1 MSVCSLDIKK
11 DIIEDAGE
19 RLTKLKATVDGNV
32 GFFANP
38 NRASAAIN
46 EVNRHYNDLVVKEGE
61 KGSFFIDPS
70 PALVDEYFEKFKAEN
85 PGEVQFRPEGF
96 YMGDDA
102 LEEQERG
109 NLFFQT
115 ANGVKFTE
123 EMKNKLLSFVKGLGI
138 TVEFN
143 ADDLL
148 QSREFQRNPL
158 AAFDVL
164 QKFMAFASGQEKLLP
179 RQVAAATYTFLGK
192 KSTLSKSIWKNIKLW
207 DKYDEVYNKYAT
219 TQKYDIGED
228 YLDEEFLGDEK
239 FNPFAHKMAIVSFL
253 EESMMRVASGETAT
267 QKRISEDI
275 DKDFFLKRGYLD
287 TFEKDISP
295 LQRTFRQIYNWLRK
309 LLTASVFE
317 KYNREDFTQLGL
329 DIAEDIFKNDYSKF
343 LRGIVEKDGEL
354 YTSKGDKLELKTY
367 DKTLANDPTAV
378 GIIDTLINNP
388 YINFKLS
395 GSLTLRKY
403 GDVFRDV
410 KEDLHDIDG
419 VITLDTFREDPKA
432 FSFVQWIQT
441 KGLPMVASKQHK
453 KFYKEVTPL
462 LQNLNWYQ
470 NLMYEYPNFKLTN
483 VFIGKDHKKGES
495 ITIQGELVE
504 DGKNYKLDFFLRTDE
519 GNYPEIFDNYWKD
532 WKQIFEAK
540 LNMGRSKDIVD
551 LIYFD
556 PYIKDVYKFTNKG
569 FRFFTFQDENIQ
581 NQLGPLPAST
591 ASTETLSKVK
601 AAAKKMGISIQ
612 ALADYAKEAK
622 LDITSVNGVAD
633 LVRGVVAI
641 AEGKE
646 DVALTEEMV
655 HLATAILEQ
664 TNPKMVTE
672 MISKIDRFKIY
683 KQVYEQ
689 YKDIYKLP
697 NGKPDIRKIKK
708 EAVDKLIT
716 ELIINQSEGSTEY
729 PELRQE
735 INRSIIR
742 GWWNSILDW
751 IKGIYKKS
759 NVSIFEE
766 AAAQIVTGNVGAAYG
781 QIKPGVQELFDSNPE
796 LASIGTAEQYSQ
808 YLDGIFPDSKV
819 KDVVYHG
826 SNTKFEE
833 FLEDNLNYF
842 GTKDIAKG
850 YGKNIYPVVIEIKK
864 PYYEDGGNLSNQSY
878 EDLYDKLDE
887 SGSDGFISND
897 KNLFVPKTEEQIH
910 ILGNNQDLEG
920 FREFVASAPATF
932 KGEGVFY
939 QLSDAQKS
947 FQQKIEETK
956 KFLEKKESDKKAGVD
971 PLLLD
976 TEEAY
981 NFYEVTN
988 PDGTKETGIKRVT
1001 DRVKAWFAQRFP
1013 GKTFSEAEKAFNEL
1027 KRTFGVEGH
1036 KDFEEIH
1043 ARYYNKDGTKKA
1055 KPDPQPKKINLPSK
1069 EMYTKL
1075 ENYYVD
1081 LIKTF
1086 HKDTLIFSEVLV
1098 YDPKEK
1104 EAGTL
1109 DFVAVEPSGKTHIL
1123 DWKFMYIA
1131 PDKNDVAWFK
1141 QGAYNVQ
1148 LGRYKAILKD
1158 VYGVKNFG
1166 MTRAIPI
1173 TMSFKPKNMFKP
1185 DAGFTLKG
1193 IAIGSANAA
1202 DIEDLRLIPIS
1213 EETES
1218 TGEDKLDKLIVQLNA
1233 ILKQVESQEVT
1244 ESEKEFKK
1252 ERLNILR
1259 QTIRIIQATTN
1270 ISPLIETIE
1279 VMRKEGERIIND
1291 YNVIYKDRPANSKDS
1306 ENKDLSDFSDDMN
1319 NFLQLSSV
1327 FSDIGLDIGDLI
1339 WNENM
1344 TAKTKIEKEDLKQ
1357 RKESFDKLNYEAL
1370 QIRKS
1375 TKEITEVSRKFAD
1388 KHIGQRNLVVGL
1400 LRPEAVVK
1408 GLSSIFRGVSE
1419 LPLASLNILYK
1430 LTGIA
1435 QDKAKVDSQSEVNEL
1450 MEIRDKIVK
1459 RGGDVRKFIQQLYQK
1474 DDKNNLVNKLIFKYS
1489 KDFRETVDAKFIEG
1503 GDRNWL
1509 LQNIDVEAYK
1519 AESKKVIVERIEQIK
1534 KMSLSGT
1541 DAEVKAKRK
1550 KLAEDVLLQFDITRK
1565 DFTGFN
1571 NFIIK
1576 RHPLPKWYSEEYK
1589 KIEKDADLLNLYN
1602 FIVKFNEKSKDVG
1615 YIDNQ
1620 VSKTFL
1626 PFVRK
1631 TMAEELSMSNVLSAI
1646 GKFGDSLKIKVDDV
1660 GLGDINQIT
1669 GELQNSIP
1677 KYYTHDFTKGEDG
1690 VNDYSDVSE
1699 DLFKNIILYVQQ
1711 VNKYK
1716 YMTEVEGQLNLVKT
1730 VEQFKETHLRTNRVS
1745 NVVLKNGKPEEEK
1758 GNKENTKMYDEF
1770 LRVLLYGQK
1779 YVLSDSDTPLYIGKV
1794 TDFIK
1799 GALNKV
1805 TGKEIFKP
1813 NEKASPTSL
1822 IKLMDAANRGFQI
1835 KTLGWEIIPGIVN
1848 LFGGNVQMM
1857 AQAGNY
1863 FKSKE
1868 FRKNEIKILS
1878 QQFTND
1884 EDKKTFIELINTFM
1898 PMKDDPSYEMYK
1910 EAGLSKLTQVNL
1922 GDMLMITMRYPEQLI
1937 EKSTF
1942 LTLLDNSMVV
1952 DGRIVNIREYVND
1965 KYKAKF
1971 KNSTTY
1977 HSSKELIESE
1987 IEQLKST
1994 KSISATKKLEN
2005 GKLVIPG
2012 LDLTNRDELRRLT
2025 NLSKNIAKNA
2035 MGNLTEGD
2043 INRMSMSI
2051 WTKSMMV
2058 FKGWIPKLAD
2068 TRFSELRKVI
2078 DDFSVEVKYDEEG
2091 NAYTEGQKYEIGR
2104 LRLLGYVFMKSFTD
2118 KSTSIVDILK
2128 VNDNGILAL
2137 DKMYVDF
2144 AKSYEERTGEKFTM
2158 DETEFKDMIINNLQN
2173 QIRELLVLGSLI
2185 GAMLAMGLIAPDDD
2199 EDKATKNA
2207 YRYAQKVVDKFVNE
2221 LSFFYNP
2228 IEFEKILSGN
2238 MFPAIGLVTD
2248 MTKFLKHFWM
2258 QITGLDFDPETS
2270 FDDVRKKAMPIKYAA
2285 KSLPVTKSLLTYGSM
2300 ISEDFAKEFDITIQ
2314 KESGIR

>member
-1 MSVCSLDIKK
+1 MSVCSLDIRK

-38 NRASAAIN
+38 NRASASIS
-46 EVNRHYNDLVVKEGE
+46 EVNRHYNDLVVKESE

-70 PALVDEYFEKFKAEN
+70 PALVDEYFERFKEEN
-85 PGEVQFRPEGF
+85 PGEVNFRPEGF

-102 LEEQERG
+102 LEEQERR

-115 ANGVKFTE
+115 SKGMKFTND
-123 EMKNKLLSFVKGLGI
+123 MRDKLVSFVKGLGI

-143 ADDLL
+143 ADDIL

-192 KSTLSKSIWKNIKLW
+192 KSTLSKAIWKNIKLW

-219 TQKYDIGED
+219 TQKYDVGED
-228 YLDEEFLGDEK
+228 YLDEEFLGDVQ

-253 EESMMRVASGETAT
+253 EESMMRVASGEAPT

-275 DKDFFLKRGYLD
+275 DKEFFLKRGYLD
-287 TFEKDISP
+287 VFEKDISE
-295 LQRTFRQIYNWLRK
+295 LQKTFRQIYNWLRK

-367 DKTLANDPTAV
+367 EKTLANDPTAV
-378 GIIDTLINNP
+378 GIINTLVNNP
-388 YINFKLS
+388 YIKFKLS

-419 VITLDTFREDPKA
+419 VITLDTFRQDPKA
-432 FSFVQWIQT
+432 FSFVQWVQN
-441 KGLPMVASKQHK
+441 KGLRMVASKQYE
-453 KFYKEVTPL
+453 KFYKEITPL
-462 LQNLNWYQ
+462 VQNLNWYT
-470 NLMYEYPNFKLTN
+470 NLMEEYPDFKLTN
-483 VFIGKDHKKGES
+483 IFIGKDHKKGES

-504 DGKNYKLDFFLRTDE
+504 DGKKYKFDFFLRTDE
-519 GNYPEIFDNYWKD
+519 GNYPEVFDNYWKD

-540 LNMGRSKDIVD
+540 LNMGRSKDIFD

-569 FRFFTFQDENIQ
+569 FRFFTFAEENVQD
-581 NQLGPLPAST
+581 QLEALPAST

-601 AAAKKMGISIQ
+601 EAAKKMGISIQ

-689 YKDIYKLP
+689 YKDVYKLP

-729 PELRQE
+729 PELREE
-735 INRSIIR
+735 INRSTIR

-751 IKGIYKKS
+751 IKGIYRKS

-766 AAAQIVTGNVGAAYG
+766 AAAQIITGEVGARYG
-781 QIKPGVQELFDSNPE
+781 QVKEGVSELFDSNPE
-796 LASIGTAEQYSQ
+796 LASIGTPEQYSA
-808 YLDGIFPDSKV
+808 YIDSIFPDSKV
-819 KDVVYHG
+819 KDVVYHRSRVQFDTFDFSKIG
-826 SNTKFEE
+826 SESGNEE
-833 FLEDNLNYF
+833 GIFFSDKHLLYL
-842 GTKDIAKG
+842 KG
-850 YGKNIYPVVIEIKK
+850 FPYEIKAVVDIK
-864 PYYEDGGNLSNQSY
+864 
-878 EDLYDKLDE
+878 DE
-887 SGSDGFISND
+887 SKISSYGSTQTIEGDDSSRVDVNQITVQ
-897 KNLFVPKTEEQIH
+897 KPEQIH
-910 ILGNNQDLEG
+910 ILGNEQDLEG
-920 FREFVASAPATF
+920 FRNFIESGPAIF

-939 QLSDAQKS
+939 QLSDAQKN

-988 PDGTKETGIKRVT
+988 PDGTKESGIKRVT
-1001 DRVKAWFAQRFP
+1001 DRVKAWYAQRFP
-1013 GKTFSEAEKAFNEL
+1013 GKTFSEAEKTFNEL

-1043 ARYYNKDGTKKA
+1043 ARYYNSDGTKKA
-1055 KPDPQPKKINLPSK
+1055 KPDSQPKKINLPSK

-1086 HKDTLIFSEVLV
+1086 DKDTLIFSEVLV

-1141 QGAYNVQ
+1141 QGAYNIQ

-1173 TMSFKPKNMFKP
+1173 TMSFKPKNAFKP
-1185 DAGFTLKG
+1185 DAGFTLRG

-1213 EETES
+1213 EESES

-1270 ISPLIETIE
+1270 ITPLIETIE
-1279 VMRKEGERIIND
+1279 VMRKEGERILND

-1306 ENKDLSDFSDDMN
+1306 SNKDLSDFSDDMN

-1327 FSDIGLDIGDLI
+1327 FGDISLEIGDLI
-1339 WNENM
+1339 WNKNM
-1344 TAKTKIEKEDLKQ
+1344 TAKTKIEKEDLKE
-1357 RKESFDKLNYEAL
+1357 RKERFEKLRDESEE
-1370 QIRKS
+1370 IRKS
-1375 TKEITEVSRKFAD
+1375 AKEITEVSRKFAD

-1435 QDKAKVDSQSEVNEL
+1435 QDKARVDSQSEVNEL

-1519 AESKKVIVERIEQIK
+1519 AEAKKVIVERIEQIK

-1550 KLAEDVLLQFDITRK
+1550 KLAEDVLVQFDITRK
-1565 DFTGFN
+1565 DFSGFN
-1571 NFIIK
+1571 NYIIK

-1646 GKFGDSLKIKVDDV
+1646 GKFGDSLKINVDDV
-1660 GLGDINQIT
+1660 GYGNINQIT

-1699 DLFKNIILYVQQ
+1699 DLFKNLILYVQQ

-1730 VEQFKETHLRTNRVS
+1730 VEQFKENHLRTNRVS
-1745 NVVLKNGKPEEEK
+1745 NIVLVNGKPEKEK
-1758 GNKENTKMYDEF
+1758 NNETNAKLYNDF

-1805 TGKEIFKP
+1805 TGKEIFKF
-1813 NEKASPTSL
+1813 NEEASPTSL

-1835 KTLGWEIIPGIVN
+1835 KTLGLEIIPGIVN

-1878 QQFTND
+1878 QQFVND
-1884 EDKKTFIELINTFM
+1884 EDKKTFVELINTFM

-1910 EAGLSKLTQVNL
+1910 EAGLSKLTQYNV

-1977 HSSKELIESE
+1977 HSSKKLIESE

-2185 GAMLAMGLIAPDDD
+2185 GATLAMGLIAPDDD

-2248 MTKFLKHFWM
+2248 MTKFLQHFWL

-2270 FDDVRKKAMPIKYAA
+2270 FDDTRKKAMPIKYAA
-2285 KSLPVTKSLLTYGSM
+2285 KSLPVTKSLLTYAAM
-2300 ISEDFAKEFDITIQ
+2300 ISSDFAKEFDITIQ
-2314 KESGIR
+2314 KESGVR

>member
-1 MSVCSLDIKK
+1 MSICSLDIKK

-46 EVNRHYNDLVVKEGE
+46 EVNRHYNDLVVKEGD

-70 PALVDEYFEKFKAEN
+70 PKLVDEYFEKFKLEN
-85 PGEVQFRPEGF
+85 PEEVEFRPEGF

-102 LEEQERG
+102 LEEQERR

-115 ANGVKFTE
+115 SKGIKFTN
-123 EMKNKLLSFVKGLGI
+123 EMRDKLVSFVNGLGI
-138 TVEFN
+138 SVEFN

-148 QSREFQRNPL
+148 QSPEFQRNPL

-192 KSTLSKSIWKNIKLW
+192 KSTLSKAIWKNIKLW
-207 DKYDEVYNKYAT
+207 DRYDEVYNKYAS
-219 TQKYDIGED
+219 TQKYDVGED

-253 EESMMRVASGETAT
+253 EESMMKVASGETPT

-295 LQRTFRQIYNWLRK
+295 LQQTFRQIYNWFRK
-309 LLTASVFE
+309 LLTPSVFE

-378 GIIDTLINNP
+378 GIINTLIDNP

-419 VITLDTFREDPKA
+419 VITLDTFRQDPKA
-432 FSFVQWIQT
+432 RSFVQWIQT
-441 KGLPMVASKQHK
+441 KGLPMVAAKQHER
-453 KFYKEVTPL
+453 FYKEVAPL
-462 LQNLNWYQ
+462 MKNLNWYR
-470 NLMYEYPNFKLTN
+470 NLMAEYPNFKLTN
-483 VFIGKDHKKGES
+483 IFIGRDHKKGES
-495 ITIQGELVE
+495 ITVQGELVE
-504 DGKNYKLDFFLRTDE
+504 DGKEYKFDFFLRTDE

-540 LNMGRSKDIVD
+540 LNMGRSKDIFD
-551 LIYFD
+551 LIYFN
-556 PYIKDVYKFTNKG
+556 PYIKDKYKFTNKG
-569 FRFFTFQDENIQ
+569 FRFFTFAEENVQD
-581 NQLGPLPAST
+581 QLDALPAST
-591 ASTETLSKVK
+591 SSTETLSKVK
-601 AAAKKMGISIQ
+601 EAAKKMGINIQ
-612 ALADYAKEAK
+612 TLTDYAKAHPEID
-622 LDITSVNGVAD
+622 LTSVNGVAD
-633 LVRGVVAI
+633 LVRGVIAI

-672 MISKIDRFKIY
+672 MISKIDRFEIY
-683 KQVYEQ
+683 NRTLKE
-689 YKDIYKLP
+689 YKDNKNYQLP

-708 EAVDKLIT
+708 EAVDKLIA
-716 ELIINQSEGSTEY
+716 ELIINENEGTTEF

-735 INRSIIR
+735 INRSIVR

-751 IKGIYKKS
+751 IRGVYRKS
-759 NVSIFEE
+759 NISIFEE
-766 AAAQIVTGNVGAAYG
+766 AAAQIIGG
-781 QIKPGVQELFDSNPE
+781 E
-796 LASIGTAEQYSQ
+796 IGT
-808 YLDGIFPDSKV
+808 I
-819 KDVVYHG
+819 
-826 SNTKFEE
+826 
-833 FLEDNLNYF
+833 ED
-842 GTKDIAKG
+842 
-850 YGKNIYPVVIEIKK
+850 IK
-864 PYYEDGGNLSNQSY
+864 DGGVFFQI
-878 EDLYDKLDE
+878 
-887 SGSDGFISND
+887 SDVQ
-897 KNLFVPKTEEQIH
+897 KN
-910 ILGNNQDLEG
+910 
-920 FREFVASAPATF
+920 
-932 KGEGVFY
+932 
-939 QLSDAQKS
+939 

-1001 DRVKAWFAQRFP
+1001 DRVKAWYAQRFK

-1027 KRTFGVEGH
+1027 KRTFGIEGH
-1036 KDFEEIH
+1036 SDFEEIH
-1043 ARYYNKDGTKKA
+1043 ARYYNKDGTKKS
-1055 KPDPQPKKINLPSK
+1055 KPDARPRKFNLPSA
-1069 EMYTKL
+1069 EMYDKL
-1075 ENYYVD
+1075 EKYYVD

-1086 HKDTLIFSEVLV
+1086 DKDTLIFSEVLV

-1104 EAGTL
+1104 EAGTI
-1109 DFVAVEPSGKTHIL
+1109 DFVAIEPSGKTHIL

-1131 PDKNDVAWFK
+1131 PDKDDVAWFK

-1185 DAGFTLKG
+1185 DSGFTLKG
-1193 IAIGSANAA
+1193 IAIGSANAG

-1218 TGEDKLDKLIVQLNA
+1218 TGEEKLDKLIVQLNSL
-1233 ILKQVESQEVT
+1233 LKQIESQDVT
-1244 ESEKEFKK
+1244 EAEREFKI
-1252 ERLNILR
+1252 ERLNVLR
-1259 QTIRIIQATTN
+1259 QTIRVIQATTN
-1270 ISPLIETIE
+1270 ITPLIETIE
-1279 VMRKEGERIIND
+1279 VMRKEGDRILND
-1291 YNVIYKDRPANSKDS
+1291 YVAIYKDRPATSKDS
-1306 ENKDLSDFSDDMN
+1306 TNTELSDFSDDMN
-1319 NFLQLSSV
+1319 NFIQLSDV
-1327 FSDIGLDIGDLI
+1327 FGDIGTDIGDLI
-1339 WNENM
+1339 WTEEM
-1344 TAKTKIEKEDLKQ
+1344 TAKTKAEKEDLSK
-1357 RKESFDKLNYEAL
+1357 RKEIFDKLNYES
-1370 QIRKS
+1370 QKIRKS
-1375 TKEITEVSRKFAD
+1375 KKEIIEVSRKFAD

-1408 GLSSIFRGVSE
+1408 GLSSVFRGISE
-1419 LPLASLNILYK
+1419 LPLASLDLLYK
-1430 LTGIA
+1430 ITRAA
-1435 QDKAKVDSQSEVNEL
+1435 QNKARGDSQEEVNEL
-1450 MEIRDKIVK
+1450 MAIRKKIVE
-1459 RGGDVRKFIQQLYQK
+1459 RGGDVRKFIQQIYQK
-1474 DDKNNLVNKLIFKYS
+1474 DDKNNLVNKLIYKYS
-1489 KDFRETVDAKFIEG
+1489 KEFRESVDKKFIEG

-1509 LQNIDVEAYK
+1509 LQNIDVEGYK
-1519 AESKKVIVERIEQIK
+1519 EESKKVIVDRIEQIK
-1534 KMSLSGT
+1534 KRVLSGT
-1541 DAEVKAKRK
+1541 EAEVKAKRK
-1550 KLAEDVLLQFDITRK
+1550 KLADDVLKQFDITRK

-1589 KIEKDADLLNLYN
+1589 NIEKDEDLLSLYN
-1602 FIVKFNEKSKDVG
+1602 FIVKFNEKAKDVG

-1620 VSKTFL
+1620 VMKTFL

-1631 TMAEELSMSNVLSAI
+1631 TMAEELSMGNVLSAI
-1646 GKFGDSLKIKVDDV
+1646 GKFGDDLTLRTDDA
-1660 GLGDINQIT
+1660 GWGDINQIT
-1669 GELQNSIP
+1669 GEVQNSIP
-1677 KYYTHDFTKGEDG
+1677 KYYAHDFTKGEDG

-1699 DLFKNIILYVQQ
+1699 DLFKNVILYIQQ

-1716 YMTEVEGQLNLVKT
+1716 YMTEVEGQLNLIKT
-1730 VEQFKETHLRTNRVS
+1730 VEQFKENHLRTNRS
-1745 NVVLKNGKPEEEK
+1745 GNVILRGGVAEK
-1758 GNKENTKMYDEF
+1758 EVGNKDNAKMYNDF
-1770 LRVLLYGQK
+1770 LKVLLYGQK
-1779 YVLSDSDTPLYIGKV
+1779 YVLSDADTPLYIGNILSFV
-1794 TDFIK
+1794 K

-1805 TGKEIFKP
+1805 TGRELFKP
-1813 NEKASPTSL
+1813 NEEASPTSL

-1835 KTLGWEIIPGIVN
+1835 KTLGLEIIPGIVN
-1848 LFGGNVQMM
+1848 LFGSNVQMM

-1868 FRKNEIKILS
+1868 FRANQRKMLS
-1878 QQFTND
+1878 QEFSNS
-1884 EDKKTFIELINTFM
+1884 EDKKAFIELINTFM

-1910 EAGLSKLTQVNL
+1910 EAGLSTLTQYNL
-1922 GDMLMITMRYPEQLI
+1922 GDMLMVTMRYPEQLI

-1952 DGRIVNIREYVND
+1952 DGRIVNIREYINN

-1971 KNSTTY
+1971 KSSTSY
-1977 HSSKELIESE
+1977 HSSKDVIESE
-1987 IEQLKST
+1987 IEELKRT
-1994 KSISATKKLEN
+1994 KSISATRKIEN
-2005 GKLVIPG
+2005 DKLVIPG
-2012 LDLTNRDELRRLT
+2012 LDLNNKDELMRLT
-2025 NLSKNIAKNA
+2025 NLSKRIAKNA
-2035 MGNLTEGD
+2035 MGNMSDGD

-2051 WTKSMMV
+2051 WTTSMMV

-2068 TRFSELRKVI
+2068 TRFSELRKVT
-2078 DDFSVEVKYDEEG
+2078 DDFSVEIKYDEEG

-2118 KSTSIVDILK
+2118 KATSITDILQ
-2128 VNDNGILAL
+2128 VNDAGILAL
-2137 DKMYVDF
+2137 DKLYVDF

-2185 GAMLAMGLIAPDDD
+2185 GATLAMGLIAPDDD
-2199 EDKATKNA
+2199 EDRATKNA
-2207 YRYAQKVVDKFVNE
+2207 FRYAQKVVDKFVNE

-2248 MTKFLKHFWM
+2248 MTKFLQHFWL
-2258 QITGLDFDPETS
+2258 QITGLDFDPETN
-2270 FDDVRKKAMPIKYAA
+2270 FDDARKKAMPIKYAA
-2285 KSLPVTKSLLTYGSM
+2285 KALPVTKSLLTYGAM
-2300 ISEDFAKEFDITIQ
+2300 ISEDFAKEFDITVQ
-2314 KESGIR
+2314 KESGVR

>member
-1 MSVCSLDIKK
+1 MSVCSLDIRK

-38 NRASAAIN
+38 NRASAAIS
-46 EVNRHYNDLVVKEGE
+46 EVNRHYNDLVVKESE

-70 PALVDEYFEKFKAEN
+70 PALVDEYFERFKEEN
-85 PGEVQFRPEGF
+85 PGEVNFRPEGF

-102 LEEQERG
+102 LEEQERR

-115 ANGVKFTE
+115 SKGMKFTND
-123 EMKNKLLSFVKGLGI
+123 MRDKLVSFVKGLGI

-143 ADDLL
+143 ADDVL
-148 QSREFQRNPL
+148 QSRDFQRNPL

-192 KSTLSKSIWKNIKLW
+192 KSTLSKAIWKNIKLW

-219 TQKYDIGED
+219 TQKYDVGED
-228 YLDEEFLGDEK
+228 YLDEEFLGDVQ

-253 EESMMRVASGETAT
+253 EESMMRVASGEAPT

-275 DKDFFLKRGYLD
+275 DKEFFLKRGYLD
-287 TFEKDISP
+287 VFEKDISE
-295 LQRTFRQIYNWLRK
+295 LQKTFRQIYNWLRK

-317 KYNREDFTQLGL
+317 KYSREDFTQLGL

-367 DKTLANDPTAV
+367 EKTLANDPTAV
-378 GIIDTLINNP
+378 GIIKTLINNP
-388 YINFKLS
+388 YIKFKLS

-419 VITLDTFREDPKA
+419 VITLDTFRQDPKA
-432 FSFVQWIQT
+432 FSFVQWVQN
-441 KGLPMVASKQHK
+441 KGLRMIASKQYE
-453 KFYKEVTPL
+453 KFYKEITPL
-462 LQNLNWYQ
+462 MQNLNWYT
-470 NLMYEYPNFKLTN
+470 NLMEEYPDFKLTN
-483 VFIGKDHKKGES
+483 IFIGKDHRKGES
-495 ITIQGELVE
+495 ITVQGELTE
-504 DGKNYKLDFFLRTDE
+504 DGKLYKFDFFLRTDE
-519 GNYPEIFDNYWKD
+519 GNYPEVFDNYWKD

-540 LNMGRSKDIVD
+540 LNMGRSKDIFD

-556 PYIKDVYKFTNKG
+556 PYIKDVFKFTNKG
-569 FRFFTFQDENIQ
+569 FRFFTFAEENIQ
-581 NQLGPLPAST
+581 DQLEALPAST

-601 AAAKKMGISIQ
+601 EAAKKMGISIQ
-612 ALADYAKEAK
+612 DLADYAKEAK

-633 LVRGVVAI
+633 LVKGVIAI

-683 KQVYEQ
+683 KKVYEQ
-689 YKDIYKLP
+689 YKDVYKLP

-735 INRSIIR
+735 VDRSIIR

-766 AAAQIVTGNVGAAYG
+766 AAAQIITG
-781 QIKPGVQELFDSNPE
+781 D
-796 LASIGTAEQYSQ
+796 IGT
-808 YLDGIFPDSKV
+808 V
-819 KDVVYHG
+819 
-826 SNTKFEE
+826 
-833 FLEDNLNYF
+833 ED
-842 GTKDIAKG
+842 
-850 YGKNIYPVVIEIKK
+850 IE
-864 PYYEDGGNLSNQSY
+864 
-878 EDLYDKLDE
+878 
-887 SGSDGFISND
+887 
-897 KNLFVPKTEEQIH
+897 
-910 ILGNNQDLEG
+910 
-920 FREFVASAPATF
+920 A
-932 KGEGVFY
+932 EGVFY
-939 QLSDAQKS
+939 QLSDAQKN

-988 PDGTKETGIKRVT
+988 PDGTKESGIKRVT
-1001 DRVKAWFAQRFP
+1001 DRVKDWYAQRFP

-1043 ARYYNKDGTKKA
+1043 ARYYNSDGTKKA

-1086 HKDTLIFSEVLV
+1086 DKDTLIFSEVLM

-1173 TMSFKPKNMFKP
+1173 TMSFKPKNAFKP
-1185 DAGFTLKG
+1185 DAGFTLRG

-1213 EETES
+1213 EESES

-1306 ENKDLSDFSDDMN
+1306 SNKDLSDFSDDMN

-1435 QDKAKVDSQSEVNEL
+1435 QDKARVDSQSEVNEL

-1565 DFTGFN
+1565 DFSGFN
-1571 NFIIK
+1571 NIIIK

-1615 YIDNQ
+1615 YINNQ

-1699 DLFKNIILYVQQ
+1699 DLFKNLILYVQQ

-1794 TDFIK
+1794 TDFVK

-1805 TGKEIFKP
+1805 TGREIFKP
-1813 NEKASPTSL
+1813 NEEASPTSL

-1848 LFGGNVQMM
+1848 LFGTNVQMM

-1868 FRKNEIKILS
+1868 FRKNERKILS
-1878 QQFTND
+1878 QEFTND

-1922 GDMLMITMRYPEQLI
+1922 GDMLMITMRYPEQLT
-1937 EKSTF
+1937 EKATF

-1965 KYKAKF
+1965 KYKDKF

-1977 HSSKELIESE
+1977 HSSKKLIESE

-2118 KSTSIVDILK
+2118 KSTSIIDILK

-2185 GAMLAMGLIAPDDD
+2185 GATLAMGLIAPDDD

-2248 MTKFLKHFWM
+2248 MTKFLQHFWL

-2270 FDDVRKKAMPIKYAA
+2270 FDDTRKKAMPIKYAA
-2285 KSLPVTKSLLTYGSM
+2285 KSLPVTKSLLTYAAM
-2300 ISEDFAKEFDITIQ
+2300 ISSDFAKEFDITVQ
-2314 KESGIR
+2314 KESGVR